1 MTQPGPADG
10 TLGSGTP
17 IGTSSPTMRDV
28 AHRAGVSPMTV
39 SRALRDDPRVSPE
52 AKTRVVDA
60 VSELGYRRNEAA
72 RNLRLGRS
80 NGLIGLVVTNLAN
93 PFYSQLALG
102 VEAMAAEHG
111 ARVMLGN
118 SGEDVARERQLVHD
132 FASRRL
138 DGIIVV
144 PTGSNHL
151 HLQPAQL
158 SGIPVVLA
166 AGPPVRFEADAVL
179 LDDFGGTW
187 EATHHLIEAGHRKIA
202 FLGLPA
208 STWTG
213 SERFR
218 GYCAALEEAGIPLD
232 DRIIS
237 LQHRDVPAAERA
249 MLALLDAEDPPT
261 AVFTANNRNTIGAY
275 RAIRGRQSGTALAGF
290 DDFELADMLS
300 LPLTVVAYDPRE
312 LGRRAAELLCD
323 RIDHADPQ
331 SPRRV
336 VIPTKLVQYGQAGSP
351 TSPSLPG
358 RRPRRLPQP
367 CRTERSGVP

>member
-1 MTQPGPADG
+1 MPA
-10 TLGSGTP
+10 
-17 IGTSSPTMRDV
+17 SPTMIDV
-28 AHRAGVSPMTV
+28 ARQAGVSPMTV

-52 AKTRVVDA
+52 TKTRVMEA
-60 VSELGYRRNEAA
+60 VNALGYRRNEAA

-80 NGLIGLVVTNLAN
+80 SGVIGLVVTNLAN

-102 VEAMAAEHG
+102 VEAMADEIG
-111 ARVMLGN
+111 TRVMLGN

-144 PTGSNHL
+144 PAGRDHS
-151 HLQPAQL
+151 HLQPA
-158 SGIPVVLA
+158 GIPVVLA
-166 AGPPVRFEADAVL
+166 ASPPIKFEADAVL
-179 LDDFGGTW
+179 LDDFGGSW
-187 EATHHLIEAGHRKIA
+187 DATQHLIEAQHRKIA
-202 FLGLPA
+202 FLGLQA

-237 LQHRDVPAAERA
+237 RQQRDVADAEQA
-249 MLALLDAEDPPT
+249 MLRLLDLEDPPT

-275 RAIRGRQSGTALAGF
+275 RAIRARRPDVALAGF

-300 LPLTVVAYDPRE
+300 LPLTVISYDPRE
-312 LGRRAAELLCD
+312 LGRRAAELLRD
-323 RIDHADPQ
+323 RIDN
-331 SPRRV
+331 
-336 VIPTKLVQYGQAGSP
+336 
-351 TSPSLPG
+351 
-358 RRPRRLPQP
+358 PQP
-367 CRTERSGVP
+367 QHAARRIVLPTRLVDYGPA